1 MMNAAA
7 HAERQPQVRLY
18 GITNCDQVRAA
29 RAWLTQHDCGIE
41 FIDLKKT
48 GLDAATLDRWL
59 THLPWDALLNRRGM
73 TWRQLD
79 PGLRAQINDQLSAS
93 ELMLAHPLLIK
104 RPVLEVGEK
113 MSVGFSDSLYR
124 SLFPKAMK

>member
-124 SLFPKAMK
+124 SLFPKAIK

>member
-124 SLFPKAMK
+124 SLFPKVTK

>member
-1 MMNAAA
+1 MNTAA

>member
-1 MMNAAA
+1 MNTAA
-7 HAERQPQVRLY
+7 HAEHQPQVRLY

-29 RAWLTQHDCGIE
+29 RAWLTQHACGIE

-124 SLFPKAMK
+124 SLFPKVTK

>member
-1 MMNAAA
+1 MNTAA
-7 HAERQPQVRLY
+7 HAEHQPQVRLY

-29 RAWLTQHDCGIE
+29 RAWLTQHACGIE

>member
-1 MMNAAA
+1 MMNTAA

>member
-1 MMNAAA
+1 MGSEMCI
-7 HAERQPQVRLY
+7 R
-18 GITNCDQVRAA
+18 
-29 RAWLTQHDCGIE
+29 
-41 FIDLKKT
+41 
-48 GLDAATLDRWL
+48 DR
-59 THLPWDALLNRRGM
+59 PWDALLNRRGM

-79 PGLRAQINDQLSAS
+79 PSLRAQINDQLSAS

-124 SLFPKAMK
+124 SLFPKATK

>member
-1 MMNAAA
+1 MNAAA